1 MFRLIGSPLVRK
13 FCCGCLPS
21 IIDVSDCPCTT
32 QETYQQTHPVLF
44 SDRAIYVIVYSL
56 RTGVNQSELTKHLMN
71 VTVRCND
78 APIVLVGTHSDV
90 IGGDPNL
97 PLVALKAKFPQV
109 CRLSPLVGMYLEA
122 VGNLDL
128 RTACSCADREH
139 QRHSVVQRH
148 WGWRCLI
155 HSAGCC
161 HRHGHAPCQPNRT
174 QGVRGPGQ

>member
-56 RTGVNQSELTKHLMN
+56 QAEFSLSDLTKHLMN
-71 VTVRCND
+71 VTVRCQE

-109 CRLSPLVGMYLEA
+109 CRWSPLVDMYLEA

-128 RTACSCADREH
+128 RTACSCADQEH

-148 WGWRCLI
+148 RGRCCLI
-155 HSAGCC
+155 HSAHCC
-161 HRHGHAPCQPNRT
+161 HRHGHAPRQSNRT